1 MRPRSLPWLLISAS
15 TRTVT
20 TRVWWTC
27 SPEAWTST
35 SPPPSTTCWCCPGPS
50 CSYLGSLLPYSW
62 PQAPGFWFFCPVLL
76 SLFFC
81 GSLPKYTWEKYIA
94 VCLVTDLADITA
106 TYLSSRDSC
115 FWIVESRGQ
124 MVGMVAALP
133 VEDPLLQKK
142 QLRLCHLSVSL
153 EHRREGIGKA
163 MVRTVCTGSGLQ

>member
-1 MRPRSLPWLLISAS
+1 M
-15 TRTVT
+15 
-20 TRVWWTC
+20 
-27 SPEAWTST
+27 
-35 SPPPSTTCWCCPGPS
+35 
-50 CSYLGSLLPYSW
+50 
-62 PQAPGFWFFCPVLL
+62 
-76 SLFFC
+76 
-81 GSLPKYTWEKYIA
+81 PKYTWEKYIA

-133 VEDPLLQKK
+133 VKDPLLQKK